1 MKDAFG
7 LVANV
12 CSRTFVSIREGLV
25 RQARD
30 KIASY
35 RINLVE
41 LRLALGGLMLCCA
54 ALVWGSLPN
63 QMAVLLFGKEKAR
76 GMKRETKQQNKL
88 GKRKRASSNY
98 LSLTA
103 SFMQNGCRKA
113 VSMGSGSRPAD
124 MPEPSSTLA

>member
-1 MKDAFG
+1 MKDALG

-12 CSRTFVSIREGLV
+12 CSRTFVSIREDLV

-30 KIASY
+30 RIASY

-41 LRLALGGLMLCCA
+41 VRLALGGLMLCCA
-54 ALVWGSLPN
+54 ALGLSSQSNLPFYSL
-63 QMAVLLFGKEKAR
+63 GRRKRK
-76 GMKRETKQQNKL
+76 KRETRQQDKL
-88 GKRKRASSNY
+88 GKRKRASGNY

-103 SFMQNGCRKA
+103 SFMQNNCGKA
-113 VSMGSGSRPAD
+113 VSMGVGSRPAD

>member
-35 RINLVE
+35 RIDLVE

-54 ALVWGSLPN
+54 ALIWGSLPN
-63 QMAVLLFGKEKAR
+63 QIVVLLFGKEKAR
-76 GMKRETKQQNKL
+76 EMKRETRQHRL
-88 GKRKRASSNY
+88 GKTKRASANY

-103 SFMQNGCRKA
+103 SFMQNGYGKV

-124 MPEPSSTLA
+124 MPEPSSALA